1 MASRERRKRGD
12 RADRMLR
19 HWTLLTEEDAQ
30 AVALGE
36 MELATVLRNR
46 YGGTDEELQREIA
59 EFERRLDPP
68 DGEEHRPEP
77 YHR

>member
-1 MASRERRKRGD
+1 MASLERRKRGD
-12 RADRMLR
+12 RAERMLR

-36 MELATVLRNR
+36 MELETVLRNR
-46 YGGTDEELQREIA
+46 YGGTNEELQREIA

-68 DGEEHRPEP
+68 DVEEHRPEP
-77 YHR
+77 SLR